1 MITFFQKNNKKKVY
15 NFSNG
20 FTLIELMVSISIFIS
35 IMLAAMGA
43 LIIASNGAKEAKALR
58 ITMDNVNFAMENMT
72 RSLRIGSKY
81 NCGANKDTTLVNQ
94 TADCLSGNYSVG
106 FTPAEDPSGRIAYQ
120 FVNSK
125 LEKCVASNN
134 CVSIISSNV
143 AVDNVKFFVNGTN
156 SSDYVAPSVYMILSG
171 SVTIK
176 GKVTRF
182 SVQTMA
188 AQRSNE

>member
-1 MITFFQKNNKKKVY
+1 
-15 NFSNG
+15 
-20 FTLIELMVSISIFIS
+20 
-35 IMLAAMGA
+35 MLAAMGA

-72 RSLRIGSKY
+72 RSLRVGSKY
-81 NCGANKDTTLVNQ
+81 NCGLDKNSTLPNQ
-94 TADCLSGNYSVG
+94 VGDCPSGNYSVG

-125 LEKCVASNN
+125 LEKCVSSSD
-134 CVSIISSNV
+134 CVSIISSSV
-143 AVDNVKFFVNGTN
+143 VVDNVKFFVNGTGN
-156 SSDYVAPSVYMILSG
+156 DFVAPSVYVILSG